1 MKLWRNPAFMVFWS
15 ARTISFTGTG
25 ITMIVLPVLVFRLTG
40 SPAWVA
46 SVNAIE
52 AIPYLALGL
61 LAGAVADR
69 LNRKKIMVTCDAT
82 AALLL
87 AAVPAAAALQL
98 LVLAQVCI
106 VALGIATIFVWFDAA
121 NFGTLPTLVDRTQ
134 LPVAAS
140 LIGSSG
146 SVALLLG
153 PTLGA
158 ALLTVMMA
166 PYALG
171 FDAASYVLSALLLV
185 SIRQPFRR
193 RPRAQGRRE
202 PIRTDIAEG
211 LRFLWRQPVIRT
223 MTVSVSCACLSW
235 GGAFGLLV
243 VYANRA
249 LHMTR
254 VDMRLGL
261 LYSAGELGGLISVAA
276 VPMLIRHL
284 AIGRLTAV
292 FLIANTAGLAFLSIA
307 PSFAWA
313 VLAFFGYELV
323 YTVVTATGV
332 TVRQMLTPDHLQSR
346 VNTAGRMIAW
356 GGTPAG
362 ALLGGLLAELLPIR
376 LAFGLLTISVTIGAG
391 LAGWSCLG
399 SGPLS
404 AVSLSAPASLRSPPQ
419 AAPCSSLRPGSD
431 DCAFFMNVRGRVYL
445 GSARPCCSTW
455 FGRRIRPLTVCIRH
469 ARRPVRRPPTV
480 VVSGLSGPPLR
491 PAREEERG

>member
-1 MKLWRNPAFMVFWS
+1 VRLWRNPAFVVFWS
-15 ARTISFTGTG
+15 ARTISFAGTG
-25 ITMIVLPVLVFRLTG
+25 ITMVVLPVLVYSLTR

-52 AIPYLALGL
+52 AVPYIALGL

-69 LNRKKIMVTCDAT
+69 LNRKKIMVACDGT
-82 AALLL
+82 AALML
-87 AAVPAAAALQL
+87 AAVPAAAALHL
-98 LVLAQVCI
+98 LVLAQVFI
-106 VALGIATIFVWFDAA
+106 VALGIATVFVWFDAA

-146 SVALLLG
+146 SLALLIG

-171 FDAASYVLSALLLV
+171 FDAATYVMSALLLV

-193 RPRAQGRRE
+193 PQLKQDRRE
-202 PIRTDIAEG
+202 HIRTDIAEG
-211 LRFLWRQPVIRT
+211 LRFLWHQPVIRT
-223 MTVSVSCACLSW
+223 MTLSVFCACLSW

-254 VDMRLGL
+254 VDVRLGL
-261 LYSAGELGGLISVAA
+261 LYSAGELGGLISIAA
-276 VPMLIRHL
+276 VPVLIKHL
-284 AIGRLTAV
+284 AIGRLAAV
-292 FLIANTAGLAFLSIA
+292 FLAANAAALAFLSVA
-307 PSFAWA
+307 PSYGWA
-313 VLAFFGYELV
+313 LLAFFFYELV
-323 YTVVTATGV
+323 YIMVTATGV

-356 GGTPAG
+356 GGTPIG
-362 ALLGGLLAELLPIR
+362 AVLGGLLAEVLPIR
-376 LAFGLLTISVTIGAG
+376 LTFGLLTISVAVGAG

-404 AVSLSAPASLRSPPQ
+404 AVCLSAPIPP
-419 AAPCSSLRPGSD
+419 P
-431 DCAFFMNVRGRVYL
+431 
-445 GSARPCCSTW
+445 
-455 FGRRIRPLTVCIRH
+455 
-469 ARRPVRRPPTV
+469 
-480 VVSGLSGPPLR
+480 
-491 PAREEERG
+491 